1 MAFVIPFDGAART
14 KAALNRASNLS
25 ESVDESLL
33 AVTAIPDGNATYARQ
48 MGWLASDEPFNF
60 NTVESRLRAE
70 VNEIAP
76 EAQFETLQVY
86 KRAKGSRIA
95 KPIRKF
101 AKEHDASM
109 VFVGSDSAGRL
120 VTAQSSV
127 GGRICTDRNY
137 DVSIIRN
144 RYQV

>member
-1 MAFVIPFDGAART
+1 MVFVIPFDGAART
-14 KAALNRASNLS
+14 RAALHRASELATGP
-25 ESVDESLL
+25 EESLL

-48 MGWLASDEPFNF
+48 KGWLASDEPFNF
-60 NTVESRLRAE
+60 NTIEARLRAD
-70 VNEIAP
+70 VHEIEP
-76 EAQFETLQVY
+76 EATFEALRVY
-86 KRAKGSRIA
+86 RRATGSRLA

-101 AKEHDASM
+101 AKAHDASM

-144 RYQV
+144 QSV